1 MPSCS
6 VSSPRWCPKHQ
17 QAIDLYTQ
25 PTAET
30 VWMYPLLLFGKHP
43 PRIHCLHR
51 LYKKLGFFLK
61 KSDAN
66 CFHWFPLFFSQT
78 FYFPPFHWWRMD
90 CFVSS
95 IFQHR
100 VPPFSLWT
108 PPFFAW
114 SLFFFFKGSKQ
125 RNSLFVKKRF
135 EPGFDSVGGSL
146 FPRERIISFDERDPV
161 LRLLVNRHPSG
172 GGISWKIRKEMDLIY
187 LHQKMQTNKKVG
199 FEDRMNL
206 CTYQT
211 YIFIKGSKGGA
222 LDVGHHWEKKTRWEK
237 SICSTHGKFNFLSY
251 QISPPFR
258 APNVKFSFF
267 VSFHLFPV
275 FSGWNWISLFLCL

>member
-1 MPSCS
+1 MT
-6 VSSPRWCPKHQ
+6 HG
-17 QAIDLYTQ
+17 
-25 PTAET
+25 
-30 VWMYPLLLFGKHP
+30 LFCFIYFSTSGAT
-43 PRIHCLHR
+43 L
-51 LYKKLGFFLK
+51 FFV
-61 KSDAN
+61 DP
-66 CFHWFPLFFSQT
+66 PLF
-78 FYFPPFHWWRMD
+78 RM
-90 CFVSS
+90 VS
-95 IFQHR
+95 
-100 VPPFSLWT
+100 L
-108 PPFFAW
+108 
-114 SLFFFFKGSKQ
+114 FFFKGSKQ